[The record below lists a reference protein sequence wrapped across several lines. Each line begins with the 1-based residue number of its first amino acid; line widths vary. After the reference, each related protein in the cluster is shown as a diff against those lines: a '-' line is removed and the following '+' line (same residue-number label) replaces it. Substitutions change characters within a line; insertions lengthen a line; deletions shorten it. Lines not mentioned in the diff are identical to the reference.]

1 MDNNYSYIL
10 LNLWFYPV
18 ELLKLSY
25 QNRELKFFSIE
36 ISIFKAL
43 VIFTF
48 VQCLNE
54 ILSSIL
60 ISAGKVSFQNLNKLF
75 TTTGSILFIYLFYNQ
90 LREYTLVYGLIGS
103 ILIFIFQI

>member
-1 MDNNYSYIL
+1 M
-10 LNLWFYPV
+10 
-18 ELLKLSY
+18 
-25 QNRELKFFSIE
+25 
-36 ISIFKAL
+36 
-43 VIFTF
+43 F

-90 LREYTLVYGLIGS
+90 LREYTLVYGLISGS
-103 ILIFIFQI
+103 ILILIFQIWALKEIKITFNIFAFPKVSKISLKTLAFYFPRNNRFSLCRL